1 MSLDRFIHFK
11 KTIDSIELPERFTF
25 PFYYDPHPLSLVAA
39 SELQDYLNSQNDW
52 EHNFGLDSRNE
63 AHSIGKMFGVL
74 VVKNNNGELGYLA
87 AFSGKLA
94 GTNEHDLFVPP
105 VFDMLTPDGFFNEG
119 MLGLDALNQR
129 VISLERAEN
138 YAISLKKLEA
148 IKTEAGVKIEE
159 HRELMRTAKAARKIR
174 KLEVSEMTDGKEK
187 AAATNSIISESVGLK
202 AQLRTMNKD
211 WSDRIGKVESEVAVY
226 EDEINDLKHLRKEK
240 SKALQKRLFDNYHF
254 LNILGKE
261 KSLWEIFQA
270 TSLKQ
275 SPSGAGECAAPK
287 LLQYAFKHNLK
298 PVTMAEFWWGD
309 SPRSEIRKHGQ
320 FYPSCRGKCEP
331 ILGHMLEGIE
341 LDDNPMLVVPSIG
354 KKLETIYEDD
364 HILVINKP
372 AEFLSVPGKTIKDSV
387 YHRIQE
393 NFPDISGPIIV
404 HRLDMSTSGI
414 MLVAKNKHAHK
425 AIQKQFIDRT
435 IKKRYIALL
444 DGLINEDSGFV
455 ELPLRT
461 DINDRPRQLVC
472 EEHGKHA
479 RTEWKVIERSEGTTR
494 IHFFPVTGRTH
505 QLRVHASH
513 AKGLNTPI
521 VGDDLYGKRSNRLHL
536 HAEWIK
542 FMHPVTRQTMELQVN
557 ADF

>member
-11 KTIDSIELPERFTF
+11 KTIDSIQLPERFTF

-74 VVKNNNGELGYLA
+74 VVKNNNGELGYLV

-148 IKTEAGVKIEE
+148 VKIEAAVKIE
-159 HRELMRTAKAARKIR
+159 DHRELMRTAKAARKIR
-174 KLEVSEMTDGKEK
+174 KLEASEMTDGKEK
-187 AAATNSIISESVGLK
+187 AAATNSIISESIGLK
-202 AQLRTMNKD
+202 AQLRAMNKD

-287 LLQYAFKHNLK
+287 LLQYAFKHSLK
-298 PVTMAEFWWGD
+298 PITMAEFWWGD

-354 KKLETIYEDD
+354 KELETIYEDD

-393 NFPDISGPIIV
+393 NFPDISGPIII

>member
-11 KTIDSIELPERFTF
+11 KTIDSIQLPERFTF

-74 VVKNNNGELGYLA
+74 VVKNNNGELGYLV

-148 IKTEAGVKIEE
+148 VKIEAAVKIE
-159 HRELMRTAKAARKIR
+159 DHRELMRTAKAARKIR
-174 KLEVSEMTDGKEK
+174 KLEASEMTDGKEK
-187 AAATNSIISESVGLK
+187 AAATNSIISESIGLK
-202 AQLRTMNKD
+202 AQLRAMNKD

-240 SKALQKRLFDNYHF
+240 SKALQRRLFDNYHF

-287 LLQYAFKHNLK
+287 LLQYAFKHSLK
-298 PVTMAEFWWGD
+298 PITMAEFWWGD

-354 KKLETIYEDD
+354 KELETIYEDD

-393 NFPDISGPIIV
+393 NFPDISGPIII

>member
-1 MSLDRFIHFK
+1 
-11 KTIDSIELPERFTF
+11 
-25 PFYYDPHPLSLVAA
+25 
-39 SELQDYLNSQNDW
+39 
-52 EHNFGLDSRNE
+52 
-63 AHSIGKMFGVL
+63 
-74 VVKNNNGELGYLA
+74 
-87 AFSGKLA
+87 
-94 GTNEHDLFVPP
+94 
-105 VFDMLTPDGFFNEG
+105 
-119 MLGLDALNQR
+119 
-129 VISLERAEN
+129 
-138 YAISLKKLEA
+138 
-148 IKTEAGVKIEE
+148 
-159 HRELMRTAKAARKIR
+159 
-174 KLEVSEMTDGKEK
+174 
-187 AAATNSIISESVGLK
+187 
-202 AQLRTMNKD
+202 
-211 WSDRIGKVESEVAVY
+211 
-226 EDEINDLKHLRKEK
+226 
-240 SKALQKRLFDNYHF
+240 
-254 LNILGKE
+254 
-261 KSLWEIFQA
+261 
-270 TSLKQ
+270 
-275 SPSGAGECAAPK
+275 
-287 LLQYAFKHNLK
+287 
-298 PVTMAEFWWGD
+298 MAEFWWGD

-354 KKLETIYEDD
+354 KELETIYEDD

-393 NFPDISGPIIV
+393 NFPDISGPIII